1 MANPIAAFGSYL
13 ADSLKVFLLPVST
26 IRNAAERQ
34 LSFGSAFVVLVLLA
48 VVAGGLQ
55 LILSQMPGGLGE
67 PACFFDVVS
76 QTIAYIVFFIIAL
89 GLLFGLI
96 VSFGGKARFTRLF
109 AAKLSLASTVVGAFV
124 IGLLGKLLIGLL
136 FLGAQDGVAGG
147 IIVLG
152 EQFGMMAIGLI
163 AAFYTII
170 VARFGGEISWPI
182 AIVVTIIHFLL
193 MLAIAT
199 AYGLILPDSNLLGI
213 QPALQI

>member
-48 VVAGGLQ
+48 VVAGGIQ

-67 PACFFDVVS
+67 PASLGDVVS
-76 QTIAYIVFFIIAL
+76 QTIAYIVFFTIAL

-96 VSFGGKARFTRLF
+96 VSFGGKTQFTRLF
-109 AAKLSLASTVVGAFV
+109 AAKLSLASTVVGAFI

-147 IIVLG
+147 VIVLG

-163 AAFYTII
+163 VAFYTII
-170 VARFGGEISWPI
+170 VARFGGEVSWPI
-182 AIVVTIIHFLL
+182 AIVVTVVHFLL

-199 AYGLILPDSNLLGI
+199 AYGVILPDSNLFGI